1 MEPLMVCRCPSSKS
15 VNVHRRSAAIIPG
28 RKRRYNDVKGR
39 TLLPLKSPRVSSLVG
54 SRRARLESPN
64 LLARVALGE
73 SSAVRECLDRYGG
86 LVWSLA
92 RRLLHT
98 HAEAE
103 DAVHEVFIEVWKNA
117 WKYDRTVASET
128 AFVAM
133 LARRRLIDRRRR
145 LDRRHDKDPLPETSA
160 APTVVPTFDLSA
172 SEDARAAAAAFEE
185 LSDEQRRCLRLSVY
199 EGLTHDKIAESTGL
213 PLGTVKTHVRRGLI
227 RIRAILGGPPPS
239 GLAKSSMEREV
250 SR

>member
-1 MEPLMVCRCPSSKS
+1 M
-15 VNVHRRSAAIIPG
+15 
-28 RKRRYNDVKGR
+28 D
-39 TLLPLKSPRVSSLVG
+39 
-54 SRRARLESPN
+54 SPN
-64 LLARVALGE
+64 LLARVAQGE
-73 SSAVRECLDRYGG
+73 QSAVRECLDRYGG

-117 WKYDRTVASET
+117 WKYDGSVASET

-145 LDRRHDKDPLPETSA
+145 LDRRRDKETLPETSA
-160 APTVVPTFDLSA
+160 APASTSTFDLSA
-172 SEDARAAAAAFEE
+172 SEESQAAAAAFEE

-199 EGLTHDKIAESTGL
+199 EGLTHDKIAASTGL

-227 RIRAILGGPPPS
+227 RIRAMLGGKPPLELPNS
-239 GLAKSSMEREV
+239 GMEREV

>member
-1 MEPLMVCRCPSSKS
+1 L
-15 VNVHRRSAAIIPG
+15 
-28 RKRRYNDVKGR
+28 D
-39 TLLPLKSPRVSSLVG
+39 
-54 SRRARLESPN
+54 SPN

-73 SSAVRECLDRYGG
+73 QTAVRECLDRYGG
-86 LVWSLA
+86 LIWSLA

-117 WKYDRTVASET
+117 WKYDATVASET

-160 APTVVPTFDLSA
+160 APAPTTSFDLST
-172 SEDARAAAAAFEE
+172 SEEARAAAAAFED

-199 EGLTHDKIAESTGL
+199 EGLTHDKIAASTGL

-227 RIRAILGGPPPS
+227 RIRAMLGGKAPPERS
-239 GLAKSSMEREV
+239 AGGMEREV